1 MAAKRSRAILHA
13 SLERVVEPMIAL
25 LRQFG
30 SLLRQ
35 FGVRDIATLCS
46 NNPKLLTFSLERVKE
61 VLLRAEELGVPRNS
75 RMFKYVVAAVACNSR
90 EKVAAKI
97 EFFKRTLG
105 CSESVVSIAVCRQ
118 PSILGVSDE
127 KLIRKIEFLVNEV
140 GMEPRYILERPLL
153 LALSLEK
160 RVLPRHRVLKVLQA
174 KRLLNRKMN
183 LTSFFTF
190 GEKAFRLRFIDP
202 HEDYVPDLAG
212 YYATACAGDVP
223 P

>member
-1 MAAKRSRAILHA
+1 MISFYGSFERVLVAAKRSRAILHA
-13 SLERVVEPMIAL
+13 SLERVVEPKIAL

-97 EFFKRTLG
+97 
-105 CSESVVSIAVCRQ
+105 
-118 PSILGVSDE
+118 
-127 KLIRKIEFLVNEV
+127 
-140 GMEPRYILERPLL
+140 
-153 LALSLEK
+153 
-160 RVLPRHRVLKVLQA
+160 
-174 KRLLNRKMN
+174 
-183 LTSFFTF
+183 
-190 GEKAFRLRFIDP
+190 
-202 HEDYVPDLAG
+202 
-212 YYATACAGDVP
+212 
-223 P
+223 

>member
-13 SLERVVEPMIAL
+13 SLERVVEPKIAL

-75 RMFKYVVAAVACNSR
+75 RMFKFAVAAVTCNSR

-97 EFFKRTLG
+97 EFLKRTLG
-105 CSESVVSIAVCRQ
+105 CSESEVSIAVSRQ
-118 PSILGVSDE
+118 PGI
-127 KLIRKIEFLVNEV
+127 
-140 GMEPRYILERPLL
+140 
-153 LALSLEK
+153 
-160 RVLPRHRVLKVLQA
+160 
-174 KRLLNRKMN
+174 
-183 LTSFFTF
+183 
-190 GEKAFRLRFIDP
+190 
-202 HEDYVPDLAG
+202 
-212 YYATACAGDVP
+212 
-223 P
+223 

>member
-13 SLERVVEPMIAL
+13 SLERVVEHKIA
-25 LRQFG
+25 
-30 SLLRQ
+30 LLRQ

-97 EFFKRTLG
+97 EFFKRILG

-118 PSILGVSDE
+118 PSIL
-127 KLIRKIEFLVNEV
+127 
-140 GMEPRYILERPLL
+140 
-153 LALSLEK
+153 
-160 RVLPRHRVLKVLQA
+160 
-174 KRLLNRKMN
+174 
-183 LTSFFTF
+183 
-190 GEKAFRLRFIDP
+190 
-202 HEDYVPDLAG
+202 
-212 YYATACAGDVP
+212 
-223 P
+223 